1 MTDDYYR
8 YLEIVGFS
16 TCSFILGIII
26 GKLCCS
32 R

>member
-1 MTDDYYR
+1 MTDYYR

-16 TCSFILGIII
+16 SASFILGIIM
-26 GKLCCS
+26 GRLCCS